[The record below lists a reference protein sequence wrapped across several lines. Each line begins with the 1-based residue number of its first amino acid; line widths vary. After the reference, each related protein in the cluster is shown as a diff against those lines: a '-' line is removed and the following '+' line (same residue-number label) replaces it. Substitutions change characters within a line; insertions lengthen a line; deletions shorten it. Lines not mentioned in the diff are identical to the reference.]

1 MTPAPGKGRPVPGK
15 GRPVPGMGQPVP
27 GMGQPVPETGQPVPG
42 AAARREPR
50 HLRHD
55 MRTQLNHILG
65 YAELLLDDA
74 PPEAT
79 ASIAALV
86 DIVGAGQ
93 RATAAFG
100 EFLQPS
106 TLDRATS
113 LAAVRRALEAIR
125 DDTADLL
132 GRVAEWDSVAAVD
145 LDRIRSA
152 VIRALALAGDA
163 HLVEDVAAFPGGV
176 EPQPVPTSDEYDDDT
191 HRDTDPVG
199 DAGARPGVPATRG
212 TILVVDDDPANRD
225 VLTRRLARMGYRTR
239 SAVNGRQG
247 LEAIRAEHPDL
258 VLLDLMMPE
267 LNGYEVLEAC
277 RDDPRLRDLPII
289 MISARDQI
297 DDMVDCIE
305 LGAEDFLP
313 KPFDPVLLEARV
325 GACLEKKWLRD
336 QERELLTTVQ
346 EQAARL
352 EELNRELEERVGR
365 QVTEIARLAQL
376 RRFLSPQVADLILSS
391 GDERVLDS
399 HRSKIAVLFCDLRG
413 FTAFAETSEPEDV
426 MALLGEFHAAVGTEI
441 HDYEATVGFF
451 AGDGIMVFF
460 NDPIPCEAPAE
471 KAVRLAVSMRDTM
484 TDLTREWRKR
494 GHDLGFGVG
503 LAFGFATLGQMGF
516 EGRYEYGV
524 IGNVVNL
531 AARLCDQAKT
541 GQILVS
547 GRAYLA
553 VEDLVEAESVG
564 ALSLKGFHA
573 PVSVFNVVTARPPQG

>member
-1 MTPAPGKGRPVPGK
+1 MTAVPDEGPRPGGPAG
-15 GRPVPGMGQPVP
+15 
-27 GMGQPVPETGQPVPG
+27 ET
-42 AAARREPR
+42 R
-50 HLRHD
+50 HLRHE

-65 YAELLLDDA
+65 YAELLLDDVPA
-74 PPEAT
+74 GAGPA
-79 ASIAALV
+79 IAALA

-93 RATAAFG
+93 RANTAFG
-100 EFLQPS
+100 EYLHPS
-106 TLDRATS
+106 SLDRETS
-113 LAAVRRALEAIR
+113 LAAVRRALETIR
-125 DDTADLL
+125 DQAAGLL
-132 GRVAEWDSVAAVD
+132 GRASDWDGDASVD
-145 LDRIRSA
+145 IERIRSA
-152 VIRALALAGDA
+152 VARALALA
-163 HLVEDVAAFPGGV
+163 
-176 EPQPVPTSDEYDDDT
+176 DDM
-191 HRDTDPVG
+191 RPA
-199 DAGARPGVPATRG
+199 DAGDGGDDHEGDHERAPVAPPTDVDDSDAPGAVSPSRG
-212 TILVVDDDPANRD
+212 TILVVDDDPSNRD
-225 VLTRRLARMGYRTR
+225 VLTRRLGRMGYRTLA
-239 SAVNGRQG
+239 AVNGRQG
-247 LEAIRAEHPDL
+247 LETIRAEHPDL

-267 LNGYEVLEAC
+267 MNGYQVLEAC
-277 RDDPRLRDLPII
+277 RDEPELRDLPII
-289 MISARDQI
+289 MISARDEV
-297 DDMVDCIE
+297 DDMVDCIG

-336 QERELLTTVQ
+336 KERALLGTVQ
-346 EQAARL
+346 DQAARL

-365 QVTEIARLAQL
+365 QVTEIERLAQL

-391 GDERVLDS
+391 GDEHVLAS

-426 MALLGEFHAAVGTEI
+426 MALLGEFHAAVGIEI
-441 HDYEATVGFF
+441 HRYEATVGFF

-471 KAVRLAVSMRDTM
+471 MAVRLAVSMRDTM
-484 TDLTREWRKR
+484 TALTREWGKR
-494 GHDLGFGVG
+494 GHELGFGVG

-553 VEDLVEAESVG
+553 VEELVDVEAVG
-564 ALSLKGFHA
+564 ALALKGFHA
-573 PVSVFNVVTARPPQG
+573 PVSVFNVVTVRPPEG

>member
-1 MTPAPGKGRPVPGK
+1 
-15 GRPVPGMGQPVP
+15 
-27 GMGQPVPETGQPVPG
+27 
-42 AAARREPR
+42 
-50 HLRHD
+50 

-65 YAELLLDDA
+65 YAELLLDDVPA
-74 PPEAT
+74 EDAGSTT
-79 ASIAALV
+79 ALA
-86 DIVGAGQ
+86 DIVAAGQ
-93 RATAAFG
+93 RATAAFA

-106 TLDRATS
+106 TLDMATS
-113 LAAVRRALEAIR
+113 LGAVRRALATVRDEA
-125 DDTADLL
+125 AGLL
-132 GRVAEWDSVAAVD
+132 DQAAGWDSDAAVD

-152 VIRALALAGDA
+152 VVRALALANDTELVGDGSPTPGPSGA
-163 HLVEDVAAFPGGV
+163 GPPGSGPTAPDRPSAVAAAGGA
-176 EPQPVPTSDEYDDDT
+176 EDE
-191 HRDTDPVG
+191 DTDTAP
-199 DAGARPGVPATRG
+199 GAVQGVWSARG
-212 TILVVDDDPANRD
+212 TILVVDDDPSNRD

-247 LEAIRAEHPDL
+247 LESIRAEHPDL

-267 LNGYEVLEAC
+267 MNGYEVLEAC

-289 MISARDQI
+289 MISARDEI
-297 DDMVDCIE
+297 DDMVDCIG

-336 QERELLTTVQ
+336 QERELLATVQ

-352 EELNRELEERVGR
+352 EELNRELEERVSG
-365 QVTEIARLAQL
+365 QVTEIERLAQL
-376 RRFLSPQVADLILSS
+376 RRFVSPQVADLLLSA
-391 GDERVLDS
+391 GDEHVLQS

-426 MALLGEFHAAVGTEI
+426 MALLGEFHAAVGAEI
-441 HDYEATVGFF
+441 HRWDATVGFF
-451 AGDGIMVFF
+451 AGDGLMVFF

-471 KAVRLAVSMRDTM
+471 QAVRLAVSMRDTM
-484 TDLTREWRKR
+484 TGLTREWRKR

-503 LAFGFATLGQMGF
+503 VGFGYATLGQMGF

-524 IGNVVNL
+524 IGSVVNL

-553 VEDLVEAESVG
+553 VEDLVEAEAVG
-564 ALSLKGFHA
+564 SLSLKGLHA
-573 PVSVFNVVTARPPQG
+573 PVSVFNVVTTRPPEG

>member
-1 MTPAPGKGRPVPGK
+1 MTTVPDQGPGPGRG
-15 GRPVPGMGQPVP
+15 
-27 GMGQPVPETGQPVPG
+27 ET
-42 AAARREPR
+42 R
-50 HLRHD
+50 HLRHE

-65 YAELLLDDA
+65 YAELLLDDV
-74 PPEAT
+74 PPDAGS
-79 ASIAALV
+79 SIAALA

-93 RATAAFG
+93 RANAAFG
-100 EFLQPS
+100 EFLLPS
-106 TLDRATS
+106 SLDRATS
-113 LAAVRRALEAIR
+113 LAAVRRALESIR
-125 DDTADLL
+125 DHASGLL
-132 GRVAEWDSVAAVD
+132 ARASDWDGDACVD
-145 LDRIRSA
+145 IERIRSA
-152 VIRALALAGDA
+152 VARALATADDIRLTDDDGPGDHQGA
-163 HLVEDVAAFPGGV
+163 PVGPEPAAFDV
-176 EPQPVPTSDEYDDDT
+176 DIDVPQSSSSSK
-191 HRDTDPVG
+191 
-199 DAGARPGVPATRG
+199 G
-212 TILVVDDDPANRD
+212 TILVVDDDPSNRD
-225 VLTRRLARMGYRTR
+225 VLARRLGRMGYRTLA
-239 SAVNGRQG
+239 AVNGREG
-247 LEAIRAEHPDL
+247 LETIRAENPDL

-267 LNGYEVLEAC
+267 MNGYQVLEAC
-277 RDDPRLRDLPII
+277 RDDAELRDLPII
-289 MISARDQI
+289 MISARDEV
-297 DDMVDCIE
+297 DDMVDCIG

-325 GACLEKKWLRD
+325 GACMEKKWLRD
-336 QERELLTTVQ
+336 KERALLATVQ
-346 EQAARL
+346 DQAARL

-365 QVTEIARLAQL
+365 QVTEIERLAQL

-391 GDERVLDS
+391 GDERVLES

-441 HDYEATVGFF
+441 HRYEATVGFF

-471 KAVRLAVSMRDTM
+471 MAVRLAVSMRDTM
-484 TDLTREWRKR
+484 TVLTREWGKR

-524 IGNVVNL
+524 IGSVVNL

-553 VEDLVEAESVG
+553 VEELVDVEAVG
-564 ALSLKGFHA
+564 ALALKGLHA
-573 PVSVFNVVTARPPQG
+573 PVSVFNVVTVRRPEG

>member
-1 MTPAPGKGRPVPGK
+1 MTAVPGPEG
-15 GRPVPGMGQPVP
+15 GRV
-27 GMGQPVPETGQPVPG
+27 E
-42 AAARREPR
+42 RRN
-50 HLRHD
+50 LRHE

-65 YAELLLDDA
+65 YAELLLDDVPA
-74 PPEAT
+74 DDASAT
-79 ASIAALV
+79 SALD
-86 DIVGAGQ
+86 DIVAAGH

-113 LAAVRRALEAIR
+113 LGAVRRALATIR
-125 DDTADLL
+125 DEAAGLVGQDAD
-132 GRVAEWDSVAAVD
+132 WDSSAAVD
-145 LDRIRSA
+145 LDRIRLA
-152 VIRALALAGDA
+152 VVRALALANDT
-163 HLVEDVAAFPGGV
+163 HLVDDGP
-176 EPQPVPTSDEYDDDT
+176 PTSDQPASDQQAPDRPDGSDGEDDD
-191 HRDTDPVG
+191 
-199 DAGARPGVPATRG
+199 DAQSVVTQGTWSARG
-212 TILVVDDDPANRD
+212 TILVVDDDPTNRD

-247 LEAIRAEHPDL
+247 LESIRAEHPDL

-267 LNGYEVLEAC
+267 MNGYEVLEAC
-277 RDDPRLRDLPII
+277 RDDPQLRDLPII
-289 MISARDQI
+289 MISARDEI
-297 DDMVDCIE
+297 DDMVDCIG

-313 KPFDPVLLEARV
+313 KPFDPVVLEARV

-336 QERELLTTVQ
+336 QERELLATVQ

-352 EELNRELEERVGR
+352 EELNHELEERVSG

-376 RRFLSPQVADLILSS
+376 RRFVSPQVADLLLTS
-391 GDERVLDS
+391 GDERILQS

-426 MALLGEFHAAVGTEI
+426 MALLGEFHAAVGAEI
-441 HDYEATVGFF
+441 HRWEATVGFF

-460 NDPIPCEAPAE
+460 NDPIPCEGPAE

-484 TDLTREWRKR
+484 AGLTREWRKR

-503 LAFGFATLGQMGF
+503 LAFGYATLGQMGF

-524 IGNVVNL
+524 IGSVVNL

-553 VEDLVEAESVG
+553 VEELVEAEPVG
-564 ALSLKGFHA
+564 ALSLKGLHA
-573 PVSVFNVVTARPPQG
+573 PVSVFNVVTVLRPET